1 MAASLSPSQL
11 AAQEVA
17 SSLMVDDDGTPYH
30 DSRPIPRLPID
41 GDVAVSFAPSKVI
54 KGASDPRGVCSPL
67 SAAAE
72 EGLFHGTGKNTTWME
87 VQQSARPPQSASH
100 SGRHACNHDSHMS
113 SVSRTDSG
121 SPQRARVHRDRTADP
136 RHLERLAQPRGKQ
149 GSSKRHLKPNYG
161 RLLNFEEEEE
171 RYRQLEQ
178 QRRDQPLSPSRGS
191 NPPCAE
197 TARSAR
203 ARSQSCLTESEYH
216 ASPATTAMPAT
227 QMAYNEKLATPKKAF
242 PVRMVGSDSPP
253 RRTSL
258 AEAAPH
264 RGDGNTFDRLAAPE
278 KPTAPSFDESIPSP
292 LRQTRFSSCISR
304 ASTPL
309 QRPEQQVLYQ
319 QRLAMLKQG
328 AALSQRF
335 PHAPDGHDLH
345 TTKKRYYGG
354 TTVISASPS
363 KTCPA
368 TLSPPPP
375 LAGGRRSGGVP
386 RASWED
392 LANYSERRAS
402 APAAS
407 SLLSPGL
414 CTACRT
420 ALPQQAYTVSS
431 QSVPI
436 GTASGCK
443 GTVEEVPAIQLK
455 RSYPAPAASTDGPT
469 LVQSTPAKATGSKPP
484 MVVRT
489 RRYVPPS
496 DEQDTEAV
504 DQSASDL
511 AKEESPAALAPEPVE
526 AVRRRFATPTVPTET
541 ATLPAS
547 SMQETADICS
557 TEPPARATLTP
568 AAVQAVR
575 PASPPPP
582 RPVEVAARPA
592 AVQATK
598 RVYSAPAITASAPAP
613 RKPVALEDSRLI
625 PASCSAPVAPVS
637 SGLESPLLP
646 LQAAPAHTQAFS
658 PSWISSS
665 APASDQLVAGA
676 LPKVATAEENNA
688 VAVTSDS
695 ASEDVYVIPPSPVSG
710 KKGSRK
716 SMRKQSHKAEQ
727 EVLKNE
733 DFACQLEVFSPESY
747 IPFITKKQPK
757 AAAKAK
763 VSKALPPKKT
773 LDAATVEPGSERG
786 EGVGG
791 PQKVRTL

>member
-11 AAQEVA
+11 AAQEAA

-41 GDVAVSFAPSKVI
+41 GDVAVSFAPIKVI
-54 KGASDPRGVCSPL
+54 KGATDPRGVCSPL

-87 VQQSARPPQSASH
+87 VQQSTRPPPSASY
-100 SGRHACNHDSHMS
+100 SGRHACNHDSHLS
-113 SVSRTDSG
+113 TVSRTDSG

-136 RHLERLAQPRGKQ
+136 RHLERLAQPRGNQ
-149 GSSKRHLKPNYG
+149 GSSNRRLKPNYG

-191 NPPCAE
+191 NPCAE

-203 ARSQSCLTESEYH
+203 TQSQSSLTESEYH

-227 QMAYNEKLATPKKAF
+227 QMAYKEKLATPKKAY

-258 AEAAPH
+258 AETAPH
-264 RGDGNTFDRLAAPE
+264 RGDGNTFDRLAAPT

-328 AALSQRF
+328 TALSQRF
-335 PHAPDGHDLH
+335 PHAPAGHDLH

-368 TLSPPPP
+368 TLPLPPPP

-407 SLLSPGL
+407 SSLSPGL

-436 GTASGCK
+436 GIASGCK
-443 GTVEEVPAIQLK
+443 GTVEEVPAVQLK
-455 RSYPAPAASTDGPT
+455 LSYPAPAASSDGPT

-504 DQSASDL
+504 GQSASDL
-511 AKEESPAALAPEPVE
+511 AKEEGPAALAPEPVE

-541 ATLPAS
+541 ASLPAS
-547 SMQETADICS
+547 SMQETADIRS
-557 TEPPARATLTP
+557 MEPPARATLTP

-582 RPVEVAARPA
+582 RPAEVAARPA

-625 PASCSAPVAPVS
+625 PAPCSVPVAPES

-646 LQAAPAHTQAFS
+646 LQAAPSHTQAFS

-676 LPKVATAEENNA
+676 LPKVATAEENDA

-763 VSKALPPKKT
+763 VSKALPPRKT
-773 LDAATVEPGSERG
+773 LDAATLEHGCVRG

-791 PQKVRTL
+791 TQKVRTL

>member
-1 MAASLSPSQL
+1 MAASLSPSKL

-41 GDVAVSFAPSKVI
+41 GDVAVPFAPRKVI
-54 KGASDPRGVCSPL
+54 EGATDPHGICSPL

-72 EGLFHGTGKNTTWME
+72 EGLFRGTGKNTTWME
-87 VQQSARPPQSASH
+87 VQQRTRPPQSASQ
-100 SGRHACNHDSHMS
+100 SGRHACNHDSHLS
-113 SVSRTDSG
+113 SVSRTGSG

-136 RHLERLAQPRGKQ
+136 RHLERLAQPRGNQ

-171 RYRQLEQ
+171 RYRHLEQ
-178 QRRDQPLSPSRGS
+178 QRRYQALSPSRDS
-191 NPPCAE
+191 NPSCAE
-197 TARSAR
+197 TARSAG
-203 ARSQSCLTESEYH
+203 ARSRSCLTDSEYH
-216 ASPATTAMPAT
+216 ASPATTAIPAT
-227 QMAYNEKLATPKKAF
+227 QVACKEKLATPKKDSS
-242 PVRMVGSDSPP
+242 VRMVDSDSPP

-258 AEAAPH
+258 TETAPH
-264 RGDGNTFDRLAAPE
+264 RGDGNTFDRPAAPK
-278 KPTAPSFDESIPSP
+278 KPIAPSFDKSIPSP
-292 LRQTRFSSCISR
+292 LRQTRFSSCVSR
-304 ASTPL
+304 ASTRL
-309 QRPEQQVLYQ
+309 QRPEKQVLYQ

-328 AALSQRF
+328 TALSHSF
-335 PHAPDGHDLH
+335 PHAPAGHDLD

-368 TLSPPPP
+368 TQSPPPP
-375 LAGGRRSGGVP
+375 LASGRRSSGVP
-386 RASWED
+386 RASWVD
-392 LANYSERRAS
+392 LADYSERRAS

-414 CTACRT
+414 CTACST
-420 ALPQQAYTVSS
+420 ALPQQAFTVSS

-443 GTVEEVPAIQLK
+443 STVEEVPAVQLK
-455 RSYPAPAASTDGPT
+455 RSYPAPAASSDGPT
-469 LVQSTPAKATGSKPP
+469 LVQSSPAKATGSKPP

-496 DEQDTEAV
+496 DEQDTEAAG
-504 DQSASDL
+504 QSASAL
-511 AKEESPAALAPEPVE
+511 AKEENSAALAPEPVE
-526 AVRRRFATPTVPTET
+526 AVRRRFATPEAPTET
-541 ATLPAS
+541 AALPAS
-547 SMQETADICS
+547 SMQGTVDIRS
-557 TEPPARATLTP
+557 MEPPARATLTP
-568 AAVQAVR
+568 AAAQADR

-592 AVQATK
+592 ALQATK

-613 RKPVALEDSRLI
+613 RKPIALEDSRLI
-625 PASCSAPVAPVS
+625 TAPCSVPVAPES

-646 LQAAPAHTQAFS
+646 LQAAPPHTQAFS

-665 APASDQLVAGA
+665 VPESDQLVAGA
-676 LPKVATAEENNA
+676 LRKVAATEENDA

-727 EVLKNE
+727 EVLKNK

-773 LDAATVEPGSERG
+773 LDAATVGPGSGRG

-791 PQKVRTL
+791 TQKVRTL